1 MKLKPIW
8 VALLMLGAVIVIAI
22 AVGSRNSDSADAS
35 KPSPVIHP
43 GDNPSPDDPDDPDEP
58 DHPHPQPAQK
68 NVSWDN
74 VSDRDV
80 DDSGLNLT
88 AYTVGVPEG
97 WKFSGEMAPG
107 QNCHGTGQTLV
118 YTLSSPDD
126 QIIIRRLHEENWS
139 YGNGQQ
145 NQSRLTCGS
154 VEMTSAVDFLVNI
167 VAPQLHKSATV
178 LEVLPATP
186 EGEQAIEEERQHD
199 QEKQTATAQ
208 LIGMPSAK
216 ALVNGARVHIA
227 YEENGQQFEEL
238 LMAVVHCAETG
249 AGRNCQTGGGTT
261 VIRTPA
267 GQLSALMANSD
278 FLEMA
283 ADVHDNPDW
292 QEKRTSIQMQNF
304 MHRLQSLRGDAA
316 QIERISWE
324 SYHQTMLNND
334 RAFQGMMA
342 NSRAFNAAQADQF
355 QRSQAVIHEQEDA
368 MGRSAR
374 KTEDFALDQRRYPNP
389 YNGKMVTASNEFNRV
404 WAAPDG
410 TLAGT
415 TGNVDPNDFTAPGS
429 PVLTQLPPQD

>member
-8 VALLMLGAVIVIAI
+8 VALLTLGAVIVIAI
-22 AVGSRNSDSADAS
+22 AVSSRNTDTADAP

-43 GDNPSPDDPDDPDEP
+43 GDNPSPFDPDDPDDPD
-58 DHPHPQPAQK
+58 DPHYQPAPK
-68 NVSWDN
+68 NVSLDN

-88 AYTVGVPEG
+88 AYTVGVSEH

-107 QNCHGTGQTLV
+107 QNCHGNGQTLV

-167 VAPQLHKSATV
+167 VVPQLHESATI

-199 QEKQTATAQ
+199 QEKQTETAQ

-227 YEENGQQFEEL
+227 YEENGQEFEEL
-238 LMAVVHCAETG
+238 LMAVVHCAETA

-267 GQLSALMANSD
+267 GQLSSLLANSS
-278 FLEMA
+278 FLQMA

-292 QEKRTSIQMQNF
+292 QEKRTSIQMQRF
-304 MHRLQSLRGDAA
+304 LQMLQSLRSNAA
-316 QIERISWE
+316 VIDKISWE
-324 SYHQTMLNND
+324 NYHQTMLNND

-342 NSRAFNAAQADQF
+342 NSRAFNAAQAD
-355 QRSQAVIHEQEDA
+355 RSELSRARINGMEDA
-368 MGRSAR
+368 TRRGAQQ
-374 KTEDFALDQRRYPNP
+374 TIDFALDQQRYTNP
-389 YNGKMVTASNEFNRV
+389 YNGKTITASNEFNRV
-404 WAAPDG
+404 WAGPDG

-415 TGNVDPNDFTAPGS
+415 TGNADPNDFTAPGS
-429 PVLTQLPPQD
+429 PVLTQAQPQD